1 MTRPQASFSPP
12 GTTALV
18 VADADGVIRYWNDG
32 AEALTGH
39 PAAAAVGSSL
49 DLIVPPDYRERHW
62 AGFRAAM
69 ASGNARFEGAA
80 ANIPIVCA
88 DGIIRRWPG
97 RFTLIRDARGMP
109 AGAAAALVSPA
120 DADPVLFDL

>member
-1 MTRPQASFSPP
+1 MTQAPSSLPD
-12 GTTALV
+12 TTALV
-18 VADADGVIRYWNDG
+18 IADVDGVIRYWNGG

-39 PAAAAVGSSL
+39 PPAVAVGSSL

-62 AGFRAAM
+62 VGFRAAM

-80 ANIPIVCA
+80 ANIPILCA

-97 RFTLIRDARGMP
+97 RFTMIRDARGTP
-109 AGAAAALVSPA
+109 AGAAAVLVTPA
-120 DADPVLFDL
+120 DGDPALFDL

>member
-1 MTRPQASFSPP
+1 MTQAPP

-18 VADADGVIRYWNDG
+18 MADADGVIRYWNGG
-32 AEALTGH
+32 AEALTSH
-39 PAAAAVGSSL
+39 PAATAVGSSL

-69 ASGNARFEGAA
+69 ASGSAKFEGAA

-97 RFTLIRDARGMP
+97 RFTLIRDARGRP
-109 AGAAAALVSPA
+109 AGAAAVLVTPA
-120 DADPVLFDL
+120 EGDPPLFDL